1 MFNHNES
8 PQISPSKQKSLIGT
22 LIENE
27 VEEDNNEMNAKTGFE
42 YKINNAKS
50 SNIIKNDKNDR
61 IDRIDKIDKNENVET
76 YNKHFNTSMLFT
88 IKNNEQENVIINF
101 NTLLY
106 R

>member
-27 VEEDNNEMNAKTGFE
+27 DEEDNNEMNAKTGFE

-50 SNIIKNDKNDR
+50 SNIIINDKNNK
-61 IDRIDKIDKNENVET
+61 IDKVDKNENVEN
-76 YNKHFNTSMLFT
+76 YNKHFNSSMLFT
-88 IKNNEQENVIINF
+88 IKNNEQENVIISIF
-101 NTLLY
+101 KTLHI
-106 R
+106 